1 MGGMEIGSVPGIIR
15 KSEEGELAMQTLGH
29 AMFDTTRL
37 LVTHGTTSILFPSM
51 HFSWSIQSPNFPD
64 HILM

>member
-51 HFSWSIQSPNFPD
+51 HFS
-64 HILM
+64 